1 MFDTVNDLTLIVTE
15 NDIAVLSHNFN
26 DQVFPAKVTKFVE
39 MFNRKMNDTLKSRL
53 PDINNAAAADM
64 FTKKH
69 TEVWG
74 SHRTWLILRGQID

>member
-53 PDINNAAAADM
+53 PDINNAAALICLRRSIQKFGAVIGLGL
-64 FTKKH
+64 FF
-69 TEVWG
+69 EV
-74 SHRTWLILRGQID
+74 R